1 MNRTKLLSLLLLTQL
16 LLVSCS
22 STYNPIEA
30 DEAMPQM
37 MDDISVGAE
46 MPSHWNPEAL
56 KAQAVAARSYT
67 LVHLVRPADSDFNLG
82 DTTRWQAYGGI
93 NTQS

>member
-1 MNRTKLLSLLLLTQL
+1 MIKLKLLTFLLLTPF

-37 MDDISVGAE
+37 MDDSSVGE
-46 MPSHWNPEAL
+46 
-56 KAQAVAARSYT
+56 T
-67 LVHLVRPADSDFNLG
+67 NL
-82 DTTRWQAYGGI
+82 
-93 NTQS
+93 